1 MSPTTTARGAGR
13 RVRRTLGPALAGAAG
28 GISAGPPLQGPSPT
42 RAGAAGREAS
52 AIARAAPV
60 GSVLSVQDLSLVE
73 LGRQLRD
80 QTRETAGPVPA
91 RTERHRSLG
100 WLRAPRR
107 GSGRI
112 MDLEVWQELT
122 TAIEAH
128 ETQLPA
134 HDQARRVGDE
144 ELLLA
149 VTLDRMGV
157 VFDPRARG
165 RWLVRRAVVEVD
177 AEATRWVPPKTSRGN
192 GRAGTGMA
200 AGGVARPRR
209 ATGAGVQ
216 AKASA
221 ESGRHSTLAP
231 RLGIRTTPES
241 RLRHPRGNAP
251 ASDWEVAGG
260 TSMRRAPPIAG
271 GLGTTAAVAASQ

>member
-1 MSPTTTARGAGR
+1 
-13 RVRRTLGPALAGAAG
+13 
-28 GISAGPPLQGPSPT
+28 
-42 RAGAAGREAS
+42 
-52 AIARAAPV
+52 
-60 GSVLSVQDLSLVE
+60 
-73 LGRQLRD
+73 
-80 QTRETAGPVPA
+80 
-91 RTERHRSLG
+91 
-100 WLRAPRR
+100 
-107 GSGRI
+107 

-216 AKASA
+216 
-221 ESGRHSTLAP
+221 R
-231 RLGIRTTPES
+231 
-241 RLRHPRGNAP
+241 
-251 ASDWEVAGG
+251 
-260 TSMRRAPPIAG
+260 
-271 GLGTTAAVAASQ
+271 